1 MLAATNFRLRE
12 KSPSASCSRNEGQ
25 GNPLR
30 IPSAIVSDACR
41 LCPRQSRGPSNRLKW
56 TTVSGHRLWEGLR
69 LMAKRPRR
77 RRREWAAGIQASNWI
92 GNSAGIA
99 DGYVSSEVMQH
110 DCRHRSHNSN
120 EAPVDTEENKEVAL
134 WFFIVRGAVLAP
146 HSLTVLSRKR
156 GDSWQQ
162 PRIHNIVKM
171 TNRKNRP
178 LHADTVDFRLPF
190 GKMIQRKACSSR
202 LVCNV
207 RLGTATNGNGHKQ
220 R

>member
-77 RRREWAAGIQASNWI
+77 RRREWAPGIQASNWI
-92 GNSAGIA
+92 GNFAGIA
-99 DGYVSSEVMQH
+99 NGCVSSEALQH
-110 DCRHRSHNSN
+110 VFQRRSHNSN
-120 EAPVDTEENKEVAL
+120 EAPVDTEDKVFFAL
-134 WFFIVRGAVLAP
+134 WFFDG
-146 HSLTVLSRKR
+146 SRCLC
-156 GDSWQQ
+156 WL
-162 PRIHNIVKM
+162 RI
-171 TNRKNRP
+171 R
-178 LHADTVDFRLPF
+178 
-190 GKMIQRKACSSR
+190 
-202 LVCNV
+202 
-207 RLGTATNGNGHKQ
+207 
-220 R
+220 